1 VNASGLKDNLP
12 QHILVLEDHEDTL
25 VLLEIILRN
34 AGFTVDAANRVAK
47 AMAAFEQRKPDLMLV
62 DLSLPD
68 GDGFSFVQWVRT
80 MPESAGG
87 KVPAIALSAFSGQ
100 KLIGRLKDAGFDR
113 YVPKPVRVDALRR
126 AVLEFLPVPTRLT

>member
-1 VNASGLKDNLP
+1 VNASGVKDSLP

-34 AGFTVDAANRVAK
+34 AGFTVAAADRVAK
-47 AMAAFEQRKPDLMLV
+47 AIAAFQQRKPDLILV

-68 GDGFSFVQWVRT
+68 GDGFGFVQWVRA

-87 KVPAIALSAFSGQ
+87 RVPAIALSAFSGQ
-100 KLIGRLKDAGFDR
+100 KLIGRLKHAGFDR

-126 AVLEFLPVPTRLT
+126 AVLEFL

>member
-1 VNASGLKDNLP
+1 VNASGLKHSFP

-34 AGFTVDAANRVAK
+34 AGFTVDAADRVAK
-47 AMAAFEQRKPDLMLV
+47 AIAAFEQRKPDLVLV

-100 KLIGRLKDAGFDR
+100 KLIGRLKKAGFDR

-126 AVLEFLPVPTRLT
+126 AVLEFLQVPT

>member
-1 VNASGLKDNLP
+1 VNASGLKDSIP

-34 AGFTVDAANRVAK
+34 GGFTVDAADRVAK
-47 AMAAFEQRKPDLMLV
+47 AVAAFQKRKPDLLLV

-80 MPESAGG
+80 RPESAGG

-100 KLIGRLKDAGFDR
+100 KLIERLKRAGFDR
-113 YVPKPVRVDALRR
+113 YVPKPVRVEALRR
-126 AVLEFLPVPTRLT
+126 AVHEFL